1 MVTYVGTLIIYYI
14 SKLKDF
20 GGFTM
25 NAVVLAVVLM
35 LILSLLRV
43 NVVIALAIGALA
55 GGLAGGLGLGGT
67 VDAFTDGLGGNATV
81 AISYALLG
89 AFAAALTK
97 TGLPDAMV
105 EGAVKLLGKEGDSRR
120 KTLSKVLIVL
130 VILIVSCFS
139 QNVVPVHIAFIP
151 VLIPPLLKVFNE
163 LQIDRRLLACV
174 MTFGLTAPYILLPV
188 GFGQIFHGMLRDNM
202 KEAGLTV
209 DLADI
214 PYAML
219 IPVAGMV
226 LGLIVSIFVYR
237 KPRVYEDREITD
249 VEKSAYTKKSLF
261 FAGLAILVSLI
272 VQLYLSQS
280 LGVEGMIFGALS
292 GLLVLFVTGMMKR
305 DEADELITSGM
316 NMMAFIG
323 FVMLVA
329 AGFANVLTKTG
340 DIESLVKASSQYIG
354 NSHSLAAIL
363 MLLVG
368 LVVTMGIGSSFA
380 TIPIITTIFVPLCLH
395 LGFSPMA
402 TIAIIGS
409 AAAVGDA
416 GSPASDSTLGPTSG
430 LNMDGQHH
438 HIWGTCVPTFI
449 YYNIP
454 LVLFGWLA
462 AIIL

>member
-1 MVTYVGTLIIYYI
+1 M
-14 SKLKDF
+14 
-20 GGFTM
+20 
-25 NAVVLAVVLM
+25 
-35 LILSLLRV
+35 
-43 NVVIALAIGALA
+43 
-55 GGLAGGLGLGGT
+55 
-67 VDAFTDGLGGNATV
+67 
-81 AISYALLG
+81 
-89 AFAAALTK
+89 
-97 TGLPDAMV
+97 
-105 EGAVKLLGKEGDSRR
+105 
-120 KTLSKVLIVL
+120 
-130 VILIVSCFS
+130 
-139 QNVVPVHIAFIP
+139 
-151 VLIPPLLKVFNE
+151 FNE

-174 MTFGLTAPYILLPV
+174 ITFGLTAPYILLPV

-209 DLADI
+209 NLADI

-237 KPRVYEDREITD
+237 KPKVYENREITD

-280 LGVEGMIFGALS
+280 LGVEGMIFGALA
-292 GLLVLFVTGMMKR
+292 GLLLLFVTGMMKR

-340 DIESLVKASSQYIG
+340 DIESLVKASSQFIG
-354 NSHSLAAIL
+354 NSQSLAAML

-368 LVVTMGIGSSFA
+368 LLVTMGSGSSFA
-380 TIPIITTIFVPLCLH
+380 TMPIITTIFNPLCLH